1 MCRTEPFPTSSSA
14 TVRSPHFNDVSMY
27 LLRTRLPSE
36 SSCDSVIT
44 FGSAVVADRLPLFVV
59 VTIVVTETACRK
71 GNVGAGT
78 RGTASGGEVLRPP
91 I

>member
-1 MCRTEPFPTSSSA
+1 M
-14 TVRSPHFNDVSMY
+14 
-27 LLRTRLPSE
+27 
-36 SSCDSVIT
+36 IT